1 VEPSRSA
8 AIEDSANGIRS
19 AHAAGMHVV
28 AIPNRAF
35 PPPADVLAL
44 ANVVLESIKDLD
56 PDVVKAAERLSTP
69 SSG

>member
-1 VEPSRSA
+1 
-8 AIEDSANGIRS
+8 
-19 AHAAGMHVV
+19 MHVV

-44 ANVVLESIKDLD
+44 ANVVLESIKELD
-56 PDVVKAAERLSTP
+56 PDVVKAVERPSTA